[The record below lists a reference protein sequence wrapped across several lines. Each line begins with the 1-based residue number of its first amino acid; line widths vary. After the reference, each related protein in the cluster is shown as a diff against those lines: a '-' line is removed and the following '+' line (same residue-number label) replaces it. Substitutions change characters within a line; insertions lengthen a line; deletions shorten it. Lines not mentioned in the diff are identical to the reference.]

1 MNNINDNTPIIIG
14 VGQVNEVIQENMAGA
29 SSSADLAAQACKL
42 ALDDALDQ
50 SLSKHID
57 TLAMVRT
64 FPDSS
69 PAYHSTFG
77 SPNNMPRAVAQ
88 RIDANPKRAIYSQPG
103 GHTPQAMINEF
114 AELLASG
121 NTQMVML
128 TGAEVLANTRVATKR
143 KVSLNWSET
152 IEGSIEDRGMESGNL
167 FTINEM
173 IHQMVQ
179 PMQYYALME
188 NARRADKQQSAQ
200 EYATVMGENHSKLS
214 KVAKGNPLAAVQE
227 EFDAQTII
235 TPSQD
240 NPMVIFP
247 YTKKLISKDTVNL
260 SAAVLMTTVAQASE
274 LGIDQSKW
282 VFLHGYSQV
291 SERALL
297 QRKNLGTSAALK
309 EGLHGALK
317 HANKSSGDIQHFDI
331 YSCFPIVV
339 AESKEILNIGN
350 DDSRRLTQ
358 TGGMSFFGGPG
369 NNYNLH
375 GVASLVATLRADS
388 GSFGLALGNGG
399 WMSKIAVGVYS
410 TTPTENWQPQTQ
422 HALQAR
428 VDSEPILKMET
439 IPDGEAMLDSFTA
452 QFYKGQPVNALAVG
466 RLKENNKRFYAI
478 LPAKDSESMKALMQ
492 DDPIGKT
499 IYVESDPQGNR
510 FAFDRVRLAMFRP
523 PLIDTFTDNY
533 KYCSVEKDGAILRIT
548 MNRPEV
554 GNALHPPA
562 NAELEGV
569 MNAFENDDELRVAI
583 LTGAG
588 DQFFCTGNDLK
599 YMAEGNALWV
609 PKTGFAGITSR
620 VNRTKPIIAAV
631 NGSAMGGG
639 LEIAMAA
646 DIIVAADH
654 AKLAL
659 PEVKVGL
666 VAGAGG
672 IQRLTRQIGLK
683 PAMRMLL
690 SGKAITAEKA
700 LALGL
705 VNEVVPL
712 ESLFE
717 VVNEIAT
724 EISHA
729 SPAAV
734 KCTMKIQNETARFA
748 SVDDAVTAPH
758 TVMDELINSAD
769 FWDGPSAFAEKR
781 KPIWINKQ

>member
-14 VGQVNEVIQENMAGA
+14 IGQVSEVIQEHMESA
-29 SSSADLAAQACKL
+29 SSNADLAAQACKL
-42 ALDDALDQ
+42 ALDDALNQD
-50 SLSKHID
+50 LSKHVD

-69 PAYHSTFG
+69 PAYKSPFG
-77 SPNNMPRAVAQ
+77 GPSNMPRAVAR
-88 RIDANPKRAIYSQPG
+88 RIDANPNRAIYGQIG

-114 AELLASG
+114 AESLASG
-121 NTQMVML
+121 EAGMVLL
-128 TGAEVLANTRVATKR
+128 TGAEVIANTRVAAKR
-143 KVSLNWSET
+143 KTPLNWSEK

-167 FTINEM
+167 FTASEM
-173 IHQMVQ
+173 INRVAQ

-188 NARRADKQQSAQ
+188 NARRADKQQSVE
-200 EYATVMGENHSKLS
+200 EYAAIMGENHARLS

-227 EFDAQTII
+227 EYDAQTII

-260 SAAVLMTTVAQASE
+260 SAAVLMTTVAKARE

-291 SERALL
+291 SDKALL
-297 QRKNLGTSAALK
+297 QRENLGTSVALK
-309 EGLHGALK
+309 EGLQEALK
-317 HANKSSGDIQHFDI
+317 NANKTSDAIQHFDL

-339 AESKEILNIGN
+339 AESKAILGISEG
-350 DDSRRLTQ
+350 DPRSLTQ

-375 GVASLVATLRADS
+375 GVASLVSTLRSDP

-399 WMSKIAVGVYS
+399 WMSKITVGVYS
-410 TTPTENWQPQTQ
+410 TTATENWQPQNQ
-422 HALQAR
+422 DALQAR
-428 VDSEPILKMET
+428 LDSELAMEMET
-439 IPDGEAMLDSFTA
+439 MPDGEAVLDSFTA
-452 QFYKGQPVNALAVG
+452 HFYKGQAVNALVVG

-478 LPAKDSESMKALMQ
+478 LPAKDSESMKTLML

-510 FAFDRVRLAMFRP
+510 FAFDKQRLAMFRP
-523 PLIDTFTDNY
+523 PVIDTFMDDY
-533 KYCSVEKDGAILRIT
+533 QFCSVEKEGAILRIT

-562 NAELEGV
+562 NAELEGI
-569 MNAFENDDELRVAI
+569 MNAFENDDEVRVAI

-588 DQFFCTGNDLK
+588 EKFFCTGNDLK
-599 YMAEGNALWV
+599 YMAQGNAIWV
-609 PKTGFAGITSR
+609 PKTGFAGITNR
-620 VNRTKPIIAAV
+620 ANRTKPIIAAV

-666 VAGAGG
+666 IAGAGG

-712 ESLFE
+712 ELLIE
-717 VVNEIAT
+717 TANEIAT

-734 KCTMKIQNETARFA
+734 KCTMKIQNETARFSSA
-748 SVDDAVTAPH
+748 DDAVAAPH

-781 KPIWINKQ
+781 KPIWIKE